1 MNLFSDITSYLDMD
15 WLSSELASYLV
26 FIQLIK
32 CIICTNMYKSLS
44 SDEMLNF
51 CWGQPYCLHVA

>member
-1 MNLFSDITSYLDMD
+1 MNLFSDITSYLDMN

-32 CIICTNMYKSLS
+32 CIICTSMYKRLS
-44 SDEMLNF
+44 SEF
-51 CWGQPYCLHVA
+51 R